1 MTSTAAAGADL
12 RWDPL
17 DASFKTDPH
26 PIWRRLRDE
35 APLYRNEQYDFW
47 ALSRFEDVMTAHMD
61 PRTFS
66 SAHGT
71 VLEQMTEQPT
81 GSMMIFMDQ
90 PEHTVLRRLVS
101 RAFTPRRVAELE
113 ESVRDL
119 CRGLL
124 DAQRG
129 RDGFDYVADFG
140 AIVPANVIA
149 MLLGVPEADRSR
161 VRETIN
167 TIFHIE
173 PGVGMVNDVSV
184 GAMIELHTYITDQ
197 VAERQRTPRDDMF
210 SDLATADL
218 LEPDGSHRTL
228 TLEESANFGVLLVAA
243 GTETVARLLGW
254 AGSVLADHPDQR
266 AELAADGALIPGAVE
281 ELLRYEAPSPVQGR
295 WSTAPTEFHGTVIPP
310 DSKVLLL
317 TGSAG
322 RDDRA
327 FPEADRFDIHRKVDQ
342 HLSFGYGIHFCI
354 GAALARLEGRI
365 AIEETLARFPDWG
378 VEREKSSFLFTS
390 TVRGYSNLP
399 ITVHTAA

>member
-1 MTSTAAAGADL
+1 MTSTAAPGAEL

-47 ALSRFEDVMTAHMD
+47 ALSRFQDVMSASMD

-81 GSMMIFMDQ
+81 GGMMIFMDQ
-90 PEHTVLRRLVS
+90 PEHTALRRLVS

-113 ESVRDL
+113 ESVRQL
-119 CRGLL
+119 CGGLL

-140 AIVPANVIA
+140 AVVPANVIA
-149 MLLGVPEADRSR
+149 MLLGVPDADRPR
-161 VRETIN
+161 VRETID
-167 TIFHIE
+167 TIFHLE

-184 GAMIELHTYITDQ
+184 GAMIELHSYITEQ
-197 VAERQRTPRDDMF
+197 VAERQRAPRDDMF
-210 SDLATADL
+210 TDLVTAEVV
-218 LEPDGSHRTL
+218 EPDGARRRL
-228 TLEESANFGVLLVAA
+228 TLEESATFGVLLVAA

-254 AGSVLADHPDQR
+254 AGAVLADHPDQR
-266 AELAADGALIPGAVE
+266 AELAADGSLIPNAVE

-295 WSTAPTEFHGTVIPP
+295 WTTAPTEFYGTEIPP
-310 DSKVLLL
+310 ESKVLLL

-322 RDDRA
+322 RDERA
-327 FPEADRFDIHRKVDQ
+327 FSEADRFDIHRDFDQ

-365 AIEETLARFPDWG
+365 AIEETLARFPAWE
-378 VEREKSSFLFTS
+378 VEREKSAFLFTS

-399 ITVHTAA
+399 ITVHAAA